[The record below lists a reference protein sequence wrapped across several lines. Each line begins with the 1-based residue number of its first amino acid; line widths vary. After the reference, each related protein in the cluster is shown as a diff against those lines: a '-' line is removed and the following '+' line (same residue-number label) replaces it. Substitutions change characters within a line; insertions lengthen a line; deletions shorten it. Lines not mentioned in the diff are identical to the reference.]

1 MFGRIILARLTLAT
15 SGSRMHR
22 RLRLRSL
29 VRNPLRVSH
38 CAAKK
43 RSRSTMMDHARS
55 IIVVVQIWE
64 LAQHVKLIKVQLKR
78 RGHVMVS
85 SIIGSWSYR
94 VVQIISHP
102 MILYWCTLQ
111 CRINVSVHLLLVG
124 TVLISHSDEETDYLI
139 LLEHSQCTTI
149 LVFMKYH
156 YY

>member
-15 SGSRMHR
+15 MHR

-85 SIIGSWSYR
+85 SIIGS
-94 VVQIISHP
+94 
-102 MILYWCTLQ
+102 
-111 CRINVSVHLLLVG
+111 
-124 TVLISHSDEETDYLI
+124 
-139 LLEHSQCTTI
+139 
-149 LVFMKYH
+149 
-156 YY
+156 